1 MSEALCQ
8 KLSVDGI
15 IDDGTL
21 VSWLEEQARKWKL
34 NYLLAHAEDGVIW
47 GRFDNDRLTTAEKVF
62 HQPEFKV
69 DFPTLRILT
78 LQQCR
83 VFGQNGEVLLWRT
96 GEAWRSRLVQ
106 DNPKTDKI
114 PERQILWGTHGEK
127 RGNFTLL
134 WDGSQGLKHAVPF
147 TDIALDERNRL
158 INRVRLMVHHFID
171 YDDSGVARIHL
182 SRLVD
187 LTTEKEPSNAPK
199 TPQKSTG
206 RA

>member
-1 MSEALCQ
+1 MSEVLCQ

-15 IDDGTL
+15 VDDGTL

-47 GRFDNDRLTTAEKVF
+47 GRFDNEHLTTAEKVF
-62 HQPEFKV
+62 HKSNFKV
-69 DFPTLRILT
+69 DFPSLRLLT

-96 GEAWRSRLVQ
+96 GEKWRSRLVQ
-106 DNPKTDKI
+106 DNPEVDKI

-127 RGNFTLL
+127 RDNFTLL

-147 TDIALDERNRL
+147 SEIELGDRNKL
-158 INRVRLMVHHFID
+158 INPVRLLVHHYIT
-171 YDDSGVARIHL
+171 YDDNGVARIHL

-187 LTTEKEPSNAPK
+187 LTTQDN
-199 TPQKSTG
+199 
-206 RA
+206 

>member
-1 MSEALCQ
+1 MSEVVCQ

-15 IDDGTL
+15 VDDGTL
-21 VSWLEEQARKWKL
+21 VSWLEEQSRECKL

-47 GRFDNDRLTTAEKVF
+47 GRFDEGQLTTAEKVF
-62 HQPEFKV
+62 HKSKFKV
-69 DFPTLRILT
+69 DFPTLRLLT

-83 VFGQNGEVLLWRT
+83 IFGQNGELLLWRT
-96 GEAWRSRLVQ
+96 GEKWRSRLVQ
-106 DNPKTDKI
+106 DNPEVDKI

-147 TDIALDERNRL
+147 IDIALDERNRL
-158 INRVRLMVHHFID
+158 INRVRLIVHHYFD

-187 LTTEKEPSNAPK
+187 LTTN
-199 TPQKSTG
+199 
-206 RA
+206 RN

>member
-1 MSEALCQ
+1 MSEVLCQ
-8 KLSVDGI
+8 KLSVDEI
-15 IDDGTL
+15 VDDKTL
-21 VSWLEEQARKWKL
+21 VSWLEEQAKEWKL

-47 GRFDNDRLTTAEKVF
+47 GRFDNNQLTTAEKVF
-62 HQPEFKV
+62 HKSDFKV
-69 DFPTLRILT
+69 DFPMLRLLT

-83 VFGQNGEVLLWRT
+83 VFGQKGEVLLWRT
-96 GEAWRSRLVQ
+96 GETWRSRLVQ
-106 DNPKTDKI
+106 DNPEVDKI

-147 TDIALDERNRL
+147 NEIELGDRNKL
-158 INRVRLMVHHFID
+158 INPVRLLVHHYID

-187 LTTEKEPSNAPK
+187 LTIEKELINAP
-199 TPQKSTG
+199 
-206 RA
+206 

>member
-1 MSEALCQ
+1 MSEVLCQ
-8 KLSVDGI
+8 KLSVD
-15 IDDGTL
+15 IDDRTL
-21 VSWLEEQARKWKL
+21 VSWLEEQARNWKL

-47 GRFDNDRLTTAEKVF
+47 GRFDNNQLTTAEKVF
-62 HQPEFKV
+62 DKSKFN
-69 DFPTLRILT
+69 FPTLRLLT

-96 GEAWRSRLVQ
+96 GEQWRSRLVQ
-106 DNPKTDKI
+106 DNPDTDKI

-147 TDIALDERNRL
+147 NEIELGDRNKL
-158 INRVRLMVHHFID
+158 INPVRLLVHHYIT
-171 YDDSGVARIHL
+171 YDDNGVARISL

-187 LTTEKEPSNAPK
+187 LTTK
-199 TPQKSTG
+199 
-206 RA
+206 RI

>member
-1 MSEALCQ
+1 MSEVLCQ

-15 IDDGTL
+15 VDDGTL
-21 VSWLEEQARKWKL
+21 VSWLEEQARNWKL

-47 GRFDNDRLTTAEKVF
+47 GRFDNNQLTTAEKVF
-62 HQPEFKV
+62 HKSKFKV
-69 DFPTLRILT
+69 DFPTLRVLT

-96 GEAWRSRLVQ
+96 GEKLRSRLIQ
-106 DNPKTDKI
+106 DNPEVYKI

-182 SRLVD
+182 SRIVD
-187 LTTEKEPSNAPK
+187 LTTEKELINAP
-199 TPQKSTG
+199 
-206 RA
+206 

>member
-1 MSEALCQ
+1 MSEVLCQ

-15 IDDGTL
+15 VDQGTL
-21 VSWLEEQARKWKL
+21 TSWLEEQARNWKL

-47 GRFDNDRLTTAEKVF
+47 GRFDNYRLTTAEKVF
-62 HQPEFKV
+62 HQPEFN
-69 DFPTLRILT
+69 FPTLRILT

-96 GEAWRSRLVQ
+96 GETWRSRLVQ
-106 DNPKTDKI
+106 DNPEVYKI

-127 RGNFTLL
+127 RGNFSLL
-134 WDGSQGLKHAVPF
+134 WDGSQGLKHVVPF

-182 SRLVD
+182 SRIVD
-187 LTTEKEPSNAPK
+187 LTTEKELINAP
-199 TPQKSTG
+199 
-206 RA
+206 

>member
-1 MSEALCQ
+1 MSEVLCQ
-8 KLSVDGI
+8 KLPVDGI
-15 IDDGTL
+15 VDDETL
-21 VSWLEEQARKWKL
+21 VSWLEEQARNWKL

-47 GRFDNDRLTTAEKVF
+47 GRFDNNQLTTAEKVF
-62 HQPEFKV
+62 DKSKFN
-69 DFPTLRILT
+69 FPTLRLLT

-83 VFGQNGEVLLWRT
+83 VFGPNGEVLLWRT
-96 GEAWRSRLVQ
+96 GEQWRSRLVQ
-106 DNPKTDKI
+106 DNPEVDKI

-158 INRVRLMVHHFID
+158 INRVRLIVHHYID

-206 RA
+206 RP

>member
-1 MSEALCQ
+1 MS
-8 KLSVDGI
+8 KLEGQHLSFDKNK
-15 IDDGTL
+15 DDL
-21 VSWLEEQARKWKL
+21 KKWIENQAAKYQLK
-34 NYLLAHAEDGVIW
+34 YLLAHAEDGVIW

-69 DFPTLRILT
+69 DFPSLRLLT

-83 VFGQNGEVLLWRT
+83 IFGQNGEVLLWRT
-96 GEAWRSRLVQ
+96 GEKWRSRLVQ
-106 DNPKTDKI
+106 DNPEVDKI

-147 TDIALDERNRL
+147 TDIALNGDKL
-158 INRVRLMVHHFID
+158 INLVRLLVHHYIT
-171 YDDSGVARIHL
+171 YDDVGVARIAL

>member
-1 MSEALCQ
+1 MSEVLCQ

-15 IDDGTL
+15 VDDGTL
-21 VSWLEEQARKWKL
+21 VSWLEEQARNWKL

-47 GRFDNDRLTTAEKVF
+47 GRFDNNQLTTAEKVF
-62 HQPEFKV
+62 HKSKFKV
-69 DFPTLRILT
+69 DFPTLRVLT

-96 GEAWRSRLVQ
+96 GETWRSRLVQ
-106 DNPKTDKI
+106 DNPEVDKI

-127 RGNFTLL
+127 RDKFTLL

-147 TDIALDERNRL
+147 NEIELGDRNKL
-158 INRVRLMVHHFID
+158 INPVRLLVHHYIT
-171 YDDSGVARIHL
+171 YDDNGVARISL

-187 LTTEKEPSNAPK
+187 LTTK
-199 TPQKSTG
+199 
-206 RA
+206 RI

>member
-1 MSEALCQ
+1 MSELLCQ
-8 KLSVDGI
+8 KLSVDGV

-21 VSWLEEQARKWKL
+21 VSWLKEQARNWKL

-47 GRFDNDRLTTAEKVF
+47 GRFDNDHLTTAEKIF
-62 HQPEFKV
+62 YKPEFKV
-69 DFPTLRILT
+69 DFPTLRLLT

-83 VFGQNGEVLLWRT
+83 VFGQNGEVLLWRA
-96 GEAWRSRLVQ
+96 GETLRSRLVQ
-106 DNPKTDKI
+106 DNPNTDKI
-114 PERQILWGTHGEK
+114 LERQILWGTHGEK
-127 RGNFTLL
+127 RDNFTLL

-147 TDIALDERNRL
+147 IDIPLDERNRL
-158 INRVRLMVHHFID
+158 INPVRLIAHQYID

-182 SRLVD
+182 SRLVN

-206 RA
+206 RP

>member
-1 MSEALCQ
+1 MSEVLCQ

-15 IDDGTL
+15 VDDGTL
-21 VSWLEEQARKWKL
+21 VSWLEEQARNWKL

-47 GRFDNDRLTTAEKVF
+47 GRFDNNQLTTAEKVF
-62 HQPEFKV
+62 HKSKFKV
-69 DFPTLRILT
+69 DFPTLRVLT

-96 GEAWRSRLVQ
+96 GEKLRSRLIQ
-106 DNPKTDKI
+106 DNPEVDKI
-114 PERQILWGTHGEK
+114 LERQILWGTHGEK

-182 SRLVD
+182 SRIVD
-187 LTTEKEPSNAPK
+187 LTTEKELINAP
-199 TPQKSTG
+199 
-206 RA
+206 

>member
-1 MSEALCQ
+1 MSEVLCQ
-8 KLSVDGI
+8 KLSVD
-15 IDDGTL
+15 IDDRTL
-21 VSWLEEQARKWKL
+21 VSWLEEQARNWKL
-34 NYLLAHAEDGVIW
+34 NYLLAHAEDGIIW
-47 GRFDNDRLTTAEKVF
+47 GRFDNNQLTTAEKVF
-62 HQPEFKV
+62 DKSKFN
-69 DFPTLRILT
+69 FPTLRLLT

-83 VFGQNGEVLLWRT
+83 VFGPNGEVLLWRT
-96 GEAWRSRLVQ
+96 GEQWRSRLVQ
-106 DNPKTDKI
+106 DNPEVDKI

-158 INRVRLMVHHFID
+158 INRVRLIVHHYID

-206 RA
+206 RP